1 MDHVDGKTT
10 LPVAGNSRLRHD
22 DKMVCDIEEKK
33 TSKSFQVLFERKPEL
48 KIVSCVR

>member
-10 LPVAGNSRLRHD
+10 LPVAGNSQLRHD

-33 TSKSFQVLFERKPEL
+33 NL
-48 KIVSCVR
+48 KIISGLIQKEA